1 MRELVYLSDRKLRQ
15 FMPERPR
22 RLVRGGWQVTTPV
35 GGVGL
40 EQEVPDAERERGE
53 RLRRIVRHVS
63 GTAGWFAEPGLR
75 AGAWVQFEAPLNFRL
90 LRDVAPG
97 MVLFVDPPCAVEGY
111 GSGGAVRLLLHGSVR
126 HLAGGQ
132 APAVADPPAL
142 AEEVRH
148 WEGEAAGSAGGT
160 WVELVTTH
168 ASVLLGTLTAQPDAA
183 SEPTGEEAGERTG
196 ETGRHPLAPLSPTTL
211 VAGTRQ
217 VLAALDRQLPVET
230 AAWMRGYARVTAAL
244 RDGALDGAS
253 EGVRYVVAT
262 PLYVEYAED
271 AGYAA
276 E

>member
-1 MRELVYLSDRKLRQ
+1 
-15 FMPERPR
+15 MPERRR

-75 AGAWVQFEAPLNFRL
+75 AGGWVQFEAPLNFRV

-97 MVLFVDPPCAVEGY
+97 MVLFVDPPGAVDGY
-111 GSGGAVRLLLHGSVR
+111 GSGGAVRLLLHGSVG
-126 HLAGGQ
+126 HLTGGQ
-132 APAVADPPAL
+132 VPAVADPPTL
-142 AEEVRH
+142 SEEVRH
-148 WEGEAAGSAGGT
+148 GDGGGGSSAGGG

-168 ASVLLGTLTAQPDAA
+168 ASVLLGSLTAQPDATSEQRPPEQA
-183 SEPTGEEAGERTG
+183 PEQAPEPTREQTPEPVSRA
-196 ETGRHPLAPLSPTTL
+196 TL
-211 VAGTRQ
+211 VEGTRQ
-217 VLAALDRQLPVET
+217 LLAALDRQLHVET

-244 RDGALDGAS
+244 EDGDPG
-253 EGVRYVVAT
+253 GVRYVVAT
-262 PLYVEYAED
+262 PLYVEYAE
-271 AGYAA
+271 YAA